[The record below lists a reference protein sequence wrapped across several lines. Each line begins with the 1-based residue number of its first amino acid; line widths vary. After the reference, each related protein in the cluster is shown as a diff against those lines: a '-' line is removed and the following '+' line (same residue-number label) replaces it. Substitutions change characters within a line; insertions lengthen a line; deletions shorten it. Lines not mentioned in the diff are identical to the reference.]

1 MRWFVRGQRRRDRG
15 DKSRAMTWFDFRS
28 AVSWLMPSCFI
39 QGERWW
45 CVFPQNTRER
55 WGKEPDECEEEEL
68 EEILVTCNEN
78 TSMKWTK
85 CPEDFAP
92 FLQMCQYSHLITH
105 TSSRIY
111 EFIFYRFCLQSETL
125 PSSKKTEIFEFHFCD
140 FEHSELDLVKC
151 GIKMYYELK
160 VVDKFHIP
168 REVSGCLVWPLQ
180 KQS

>member
-15 DKSRAMTWFDFRS
+15 NKSTAMTWFDFRS

-78 TSMKWTK
+78 TSLKWTK
-85 CPEDFAP
+85 CPGDFGPFFRNVSILTPHHPHIIKNICP
-92 FLQMCQYSHLITH
+92 FLSAVGDPA
-105 TSSRIY
+105 
-111 EFIFYRFCLQSETL
+111 EFEENWDLRVSLLRLWTQWAGPCEMWHQDVLWAESGGQV
-125 PSSKKTEIFEFHFCD
+125 P
-140 FEHSELDLVKC
+140 HSQRGEWMVGLVKQ
-151 GIKMYYELK
+151 GI
-160 VVDKFHIP
+160 
-168 REVSGCLVWPLQ
+168 
-180 KQS
+180 